1 MNKYY
6 SSSRR
11 RTPWTDR
18 EGCTSVQSFIDM
30 QVQNLYE
37 ERHGK
42 LSSSMEKEL
51 FNSVTISQC
60 RHCGSDRIVRNG
72 KTSNGISRYICRCC
86 GKTFTPMT
94 GTLFQDHRIP
104 VDEWIDFCL
113 QLFSDQSFL
122 SISSS
127 NRNSYSTTR
136 YWVAKLALGLCGYDD
151 HIVLEG
157 DVYIDETYYSVIMR
171 DRSTDESGRYKRG
184 LSRDKHCI
192 AIACDDRR
200 TYCVL
205 AGMGKPSQKRINEA
219 LKDHIAP
226 GSRIIHDGEKA
237 HAMLIRN
244 LGCDDEVHPTAE
256 TKGLSDADNPLD
268 PINRKCA
275 ALKRFIR
282 AHSGFNRSYFDQM
295 LRLFSFIVNP
305 PGNPYEKMEIAI
317 NRILEIPN
325 SLKFRDIFSND
336 DVD

>member
-6 SSSRR
+6 SPSRR

-30 QVQNLYE
+30 QVQSLYE
-37 ERHGK
+37 ERHGR
-42 LSSSMEKEL
+42 LMSSMENDL
-51 FNSVTISQC
+51 FNSVEVSRC
-60 RHCGSDRIVRNG
+60 RHCGSERIARNG
-72 KTSNGISRYICRCC
+72 RTSNGVSRYICRGC

-122 SISSS
+122 SISNS

-136 YWVAKLALGLCGYDD
+136 YWVAKLALSLSGYDD
-151 HIVLEG
+151 GIMLEG
-157 DVYIDETYYSVIMR
+157 DVYIDETYYSVIR
-171 DRSTDESGRYKRG
+171 KDRSIDGEGRYRRG

-192 AIACDDRR
+192 AIAFDGHR
-200 TYCVL
+200 TYCAL
-205 AGMGKPSQKRINEA
+205 AGMGKPSQKRILEA

-237 HAMLIRN
+237 HSLLIRN
-244 LGCDDEVHPTAE
+244 LGCSDETHLTAD

-275 ALKRFIR
+275 ALKRFLK

-305 PGNPYEKMEIAI
+305 PRNPYEKIEIVI

-325 SLKFRDIFSND
+325 SLKFRDLFSNE
-336 DVD
+336 DVN